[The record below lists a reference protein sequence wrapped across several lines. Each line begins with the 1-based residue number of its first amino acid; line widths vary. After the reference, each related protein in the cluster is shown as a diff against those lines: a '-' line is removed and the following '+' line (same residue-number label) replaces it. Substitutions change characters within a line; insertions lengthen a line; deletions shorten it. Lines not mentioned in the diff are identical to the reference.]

1 MPGALTITATSEL
14 EAVEPSIGETLVN
27 LQDRLNALPLA
38 EIVAVVEGVT
48 RVLAPES
55 TQKSMVVA
63 ALAGEQRFSPEER
76 IEATLDVLRRSFD
89 RRHELLDGALS
100 TSQVAALLGTSRQTP
115 HDRVES
121 GSLLAVMDRGG
132 LRFPP
137 WQFDPN
143 GEDGVV
149 PGLPAVIRAL
159 DVSPMAKISWLTR
172 ANPMLDGATP
182 LARLRSGDVEDV
194 LPLAYGV
201 GLG

>member
-1 MPGALTITATSEL
+1 MTEALTISATSEL
-14 EAVEPSIGETLVN
+14 EAVEPTIGQTLAS
-27 LQDRLNALPLA
+27 LQNRLNALPVA
-38 EIVAVVEGVT
+38 EMVAVVEGVT
-48 RVLAPES
+48 RALAPES
-55 TQKSMVVA
+55 TQMSTVVA
-63 ALAGEQRFSPEER
+63 ALVGEQRFSSEER
-76 IEATLDVLRRSFD
+76 MEAAVDVLRRSFE
-89 RRHELLDGALS
+89 RRRELLDGTLS

-121 GSLLAVMDRGG
+121 GSLLAAMDRGA

-137 WQFDPN
+137 WQFDPD

-182 LARLRSGDVEDV
+182 LTRLKAGDMEDV
-194 LPLAYGV
+194 LPLALGV